1 MPLMKQARYVSVS
14 SWQMSMGLKVGLVIS
29 LLPVGAT
36 SVGECSIDSFPGL
49 RSFRMDWLDL
59 LAVHQTL
66 QSLLQHQSSKA
77 SILWFLAFLVAQLLH
92 PYMTTGK
99 TIALT
104 ICTFVGKVMSLLSN
118 MLSRL
123 VIVNRCYYPQFKEKE
138 METWKY

>member
-1 MPLMKQARYVSVS
+1 
-14 SWQMSMGLKVGLVIS
+14 
-29 LLPVGAT
+29 
-36 SVGECSIDSFPGL
+36 
-49 RSFRMDWLDL
+49 MDWLDL
-59 LAVHQTL
+59 LAAQWTL
-66 QSLLQHQSSKA
+66 KHFLQRQSSKA
-77 SILWFLAFLVAQLLH
+77 SILRFLAFLVAQLLH

-104 ICTFVGKVMSLLSN
+104 IRTFVGKVMSLLSN